1 MKRLLLSLG
10 CLVPI
15 LVAGLVPIL
24 ALAEDPAFVPTG
36 DAPFWQSVITLIG
49 GIKGATLLAGSVLV
63 CQAAL
68 ALSQSVLGTFEGKY
82 QYLAVCFFSLVVA
95 VLGGLVSGQP
105 FSAALLSGPVLAAF
119 QVFGHQLY
127 KQFFESA
134 SSAVTTAL
142 LVFAI
147 VPLSLL
153 AGCSSTGSLK
163 PSCTM
168 LDAVSSSVAAGI
180 SQPFIL
186 DCSQPE
192 VLQAAIDAQAQSWGL
207 CTAAPALAAK
217 APSARAMVTLPNGEQ
232 RLQGIVGSFICP
244 ELSSF
249 VASKLVAGSTLLQQA
264 GCKGTGFSNLGNVA
278 CSFVPF

>member
-24 ALAEDPAFVPTG
+24 AFADDPFVPTG
-36 DAPFWQSVITLIG
+36 DAPFWQAVISLIG
-49 GIKGATLLAGSVLV
+49 GIKGASLLAGSVLV

-105 FSAALLSGPVLAAF
+105 FSAALLAGPALAAF

-127 KQFFESA
+127 KQFFQPS

-142 LVFAI
+142 LALAI
-147 VPLSLL
+147 VPLSLIG
-153 AGCSSTGSLK
+153 AGCTSTGSLK
-163 PSCTM
+163 PSCTT
-168 LDAVSSSVAAGI
+168 LDAVSSSVAAGL
-180 SQPFIL
+180 SQPYIL
-186 DCSQPE
+186 DCAHPE
-192 VLQAAIDAQAQSWGL
+192 VLQAALDVQAQSWGL
-207 CTAAPALAAK
+207 CTAATALAAK
-217 APSARAMVTLPNGEQ
+217 APSARTMVTLPNGEQ
-232 RLQGIVGSFICP
+232 RLQGVIGSFVCP
-244 ELSSF
+244 ELSAF
-249 VASKLVAGSTLLQQA
+249 VASHLVGGSPLLVQA
-264 GCKGTGFSNLGNVA
+264 GCKGTGFSNLSSVA
-278 CSFVPF
+278 CSFIPF